1 MNKDVY
7 KYSTKK
13 YLHFDKIT
21 SFNSKVEKYVYE
33 FEKNPTH
40 SFLPLI
46 FNEIN
51 IEKLIRANDLGEL
64 KKKCQAISDKVNKRF
79 EKENIDSY
87 YYNSF
92 SQATY

>member
-51 IEKLIRANDLGEL
+51 IEKFRDLKEILKMKIKVEMDGKSL
-64 KKKCQAISDKVNKRF
+64 SKKK
-79 EKENIDSY
+79 ID
-87 YYNSF
+87 
-92 SQATY
+92 QLCTHLI

>member
-51 IEKLIRANDLGEL
+51 IEKFRDLKDDPENENKSRNGR
-64 KKKCQAISDKVNKRF
+64 KVPVK
-79 EKENIDSY
+79 EKNRPIMYASHIDNY
-87 YYNSF
+87 IW
-92 SQATY
+92 